1 MIINA
6 LKSPVS
12 GMVISFM
19 FGIALVMVMAPICR
33 GRNCIIV
40 KAPPIH
46 EVKDSVY
53 QIGTKCYKFDTVA
66 LDCPPSGAVESFQN
80 LR

>member
-6 LKSPVS
+6 LKNPVS

-46 EVKDSVY
+46 EIKDSVY

-66 LDCPPSGAVESFQN
+66 LDCPASGVVESFEN

>member
-33 GRNCIIV
+33 GRDCIIV

-66 LDCPPSGAVESFQN
+66 LDCPASGVVESFEN

>member
-6 LKSPVS
+6 LKNPVS

-33 GRNCIIV
+33 GRDCIIV

-66 LDCPPSGAVESFQN
+66 LDCPASGAVESFQN